1 MTIQD
6 HVVDIGDTQVHIS
19 MNDDRVSHRAAQ
31 AALDVLQGE
40 WGLDKTNTI
49 REVLIREAQT
59 LFINE
64 NTHVDHTPES
74 LETPEYALGYLV
86 EEWEVSNAEACRES
100 LRRVAAVE
108 VEA

>member
-1 MTIQD
+1 MQD

-19 MNDDRVSHRAAQ
+19 MNDDRISHHNAQ
-31 AALDVLQGE
+31 EALDVLQDE

-64 NTHVDHTPES
+64 NSHVACTPPSLDKAES
-74 LETPEYALGYLV
+74 ALGYLV
-86 EEWEVSNAEACRES
+86 DQREVSNAEACREA
-100 LRRVAAVE
+100 LRSVAAVE